1 MSNSSLFS
9 QGPQGLC
16 HCHDSKWSVSIHV
29 FTQKELRLVRE
40 GKRLVDQREPTA
52 GILSSITDS
61 IGWLSLPQRF
71 LSGGRKRWKWE
82 WLPGVPLA
90 LPLFLLPSLRSKE
103 TCTKET
109 SAEERDWVV
118 SCNEQKTYL
127 EYIELKENW
136 NLCLVSLFTD
146 AVAQYA
152 GIRFSSNEIIP
163 TSNVQVKMLIW
174 FWSYV

>member
-1 MSNSSLFS
+1 MECKYPCFYSE
-9 QGPQGLC
+9 GTY
-16 HCHDSKWSVSIHV
+16 V
-29 FTQKELRLVRE
+29 
-40 GKRLVDQREPTA
+40 GKRWETPGRSERTHATA

-118 SCNEQKTYL
+118 SNEQKTYL

-163 TSNVQVKMLIW
+163 TGNVQVKMLIW